1 MDKNMHVSPHG
12 SNTMLAA
19 VDCPFNTPVKFRT
32 IVGWLIGMRVNV
44 KFSYGEETSFFVSSK
59 IKENKHWCTFK
70 ENEVYE
76 CALLNVEKLTM
87 QEFENVG
94 DEGLFPNY
102 TDKDIWVNGFK
113 AGFELS
119 V

>member
-1 MDKNMHVSPHG
+1 MNENLNVSQNV

-19 VDCPFNTPVKFRT
+19 VDCPFNTPIKFRT

-44 KFSYGEETSFFVSSK
+44 KFSYGEETSFFVSSQ

-94 DEGLFPNY
+94 DEGLFTNY